1 MNKAE
6 LEDDFLG
13 GQGPLTSDEERA
25 LSEYLKKRKSI
36 LRPSRLDHPVIK
48 KRPKTKV

>member
-1 MNKAE
+1 MNKVE

-13 GQGPLTSDEERA
+13 GQGPLTSEEEKA
-25 LSEYLKKRKSI
+25 LSEFLKKRKI
-36 LRPSRLDHPVIK
+36 IKKPSRLMNPVVK

>member
-1 MNKAE
+1 MIKAE

-13 GQGPLTSDEERA
+13 GHGPLTSEEEKA
-25 LSEYLKKRKSI
+25 LSEYLKKRKI
-36 LRPSRLDHPVIK
+36 IKRPSRLEHPVIK

>member
-1 MNKAE
+1 MNKAG

-13 GQGPLTSDEERA
+13 GQGPLTSDEEKA
-25 LSEYLKKRKSI
+25 LSEYLKKRKISQK
-36 LRPSRLDHPVIK
+36 PSRLSHPVIK

>member
-13 GQGPLTSDEERA
+13 GQGPLTSDEEKA
-25 LSEYLKKRKSI
+25 LGEYLKKRKNAKAFS
-36 LRPSRLDHPVIK
+36 SRSSCYK
-48 KRPKTKV
+48 EKTKNERR

>member
-13 GQGPLTSDEERA
+13 GQGPLTSDEEKA
-25 LSEYLKKRKSI
+25 LSEYLKKSKI
-36 LRPSRLDHPVIK
+36 IKKPFHLKNPVIK